1 MAGAPLNVVKDDRS
15 VDSGD
20 GAKQL
25 DLDVSVIVPT
35 YREAESLPHLID
47 RLSPLT
53 SRFRSFELV
62 IMDDDSNDG
71 TAALVEKLA
80 LPWVR
85 LVIRTQDR
93 SLSKAVVEGLRV
105 ARYDTIVVMD
115 ADLSHPPEML
125 PRMVEESMAHEFVI
139 GSRYVAGGNVGE
151 GSSFFRWINSKVA
164 TLMAR
169 PFTHVRD
176 PMSGFFA
183 VRRAVLVRAAT
194 LDPIGYKIG
203 LELIVKCDVHDVVE
217 VPIHFSERKF
227 GESKLSLREHLA
239 YVRHVARL
247 AAFKLRKR

>member
-1 MAGAPLNVVKDDRS
+1 MADVRLNVAKDDPS
-15 VDSGD
+15 VKPVD
-20 GAKQL
+20 GAKHL
-25 DLDVSVIVPT
+25 DVDVSVIVPT
-35 YREAESLPHLID
+35 YREVESLPHLID

-71 TAALVEKLA
+71 TEALVKKLA

-85 LVIRTQDR
+85 LVIRTKDR
-93 SLSKAVVEGLRV
+93 GLSKAVVEGLGM

-125 PRMVEESMAHEFVI
+125 PRMVEESMAHEFVV
-139 GSRYVAGGNVGE
+139 GSRYVGGGGVDQGW
-151 GSSFFRWINSKVA
+151 SFFRWMNSKVA

-169 PFTHVRD
+169 PFTRVRD

-183 VRRAVLVRAAT
+183 FRRTVLARAAA
-194 LDPIGYKIG
+194 LNPVGYKIG

-227 GESKLSLREHLA
+227 GESKLSPREHLA
-239 YVRHVARL
+239 YVRHIARL
-247 AAFKLRKR
+247 AVFKLRKR